1 MAYQNQNLDAT
12 MKKVS
17 GLRHAWSKIN
27 EYFKSLLETQ
37 INLSLL
43 PNKESLH
50 TTMFLN
56 HLATSILSND
66 ANELS
71 GRMKVEK

>member
-1 MAYQNQNLDAT
+1 MSAQCTQIKTHFILFE
-12 MKKVS
+12 
-17 GLRHAWSKIN
+17 LI
-27 EYFKSLLETQ
+27 ETQ